1 VWYASRSFIEE
12 HPGVVRAFSQASI
25 RGWRDYIDGDRTA
38 ANARIASLNP
48 QMDADIM
55 AYDVHAMRTYRLV
68 ADGAAGGEAVGQILP
83 ERIAAQIKQLAEIG
97 LLDRP
102 VSVNDVFDPRFQP

>member
-1 VWYASRSFIEE
+1 
-12 HPGVVRAFSQASI
+12 VVRAFSQASI

-48 QMDADIM
+48 QMDAAFM
-55 AYDVHAMRTYRLV
+55 AYSVQAMRTYRLV
-68 ADGAAGGEAVGQILP
+68 EGDAGDAVGQIRP
-83 ERIAAQIKQLAEIG
+83 ARIAAQIKQLAEIG

-102 VSVNDVFDPRFQP
+102 VSVDDVFDRRFQP